1 MSYQKWFVDERA
13 NGSCFSVAQFIQTKG
28 NHLSTSFLCHVS
40 DGLPRS
46 VAELIAS
53 APRLE
58 FENKELLD
66 QVQKLKD
73 ENAALKE
80 QIQPTEKPIEDLPAG
95 YGRGWSCY

>member
-1 MSYQKWFVDERA
+1 MSYPKWFVEERA
-13 NGSCFSVAQFIQTKG
+13 NGSCFSVAEQVQTKSG
-28 NHLSTSFLCHVS
+28 RVSVRFLAHVS

-53 APRLE
+53 TPRVE
-58 FENKELLD
+58 YENKALLD

-80 QIQPTEKPIEDLPAG
+80 
-95 YGRGWSCY
+95 